1 MTTSREAFTEA
12 YRQKF
17 GFAPDMATPEEQM
30 LLWAWQ
36 ACDAHWREKLQ
47 SEEMVELMCKT
58 YWGEGRTRPYE
69 SVDDAFKAE
78 MQGGMREVV
87 AAISKEMGV

>member
-12 YRQKF
+12 YKQKF
-17 GFAPDMATPEEQM
+17 GFAPDMATPEAQM

-47 SEEMVELMCKT
+47 SEEMVEVVEQ
-58 YWGEGRTRPYE
+58 YGYE
-69 SVDDAFKAE
+69 TAL
-78 MQGGMREVV
+78 